1 MKSEILSALR
11 ETGEYVSGQYLC
23 DKLGVSR
30 TAVWKGIQKLR
41 QEGYVIEAVSNKGYR
56 LIETMDV
63 LNEDELKSR
72 RRTCWIGEEI
82 HYYEVTDSTNLRAKQ
97 LAEEGKPHGTLV
109 VADRQDAGRGRRGK
123 SWTSPPGISVYMSL
137 ILKPQIKPQSAS
149 MLTLIAGLAVAR
161 ALKDYAGVSPQIKWP
176 NDIVVHK
183 KKVCGILAELSTE
196 VEEIHYVVVGIG
208 INVRNTEFPEEIS
221 SIATSLL
228 LEGKDKIKRAELIGA
243 VCESFEHYYGIF
255 SETNDLSGLKEE
267 YDKYL
272 VNKGR
277 QVRVSDPMEYFE
289 GEAVGITDLGELI
302 VDTEKGR
309 RLVFAGEVSVR
320 GIYGYV

>member
-97 LAEEGKPHGTLV
+97 LAEEGKPT
-109 VADRQDAGRGRRGK
+109 
-123 SWTSPPGISVYMSL
+123 
-137 ILKPQIKPQSAS
+137 
-149 MLTLIAGLAVAR
+149 GL
-161 ALKDYAGVSPQIKWP
+161 
-176 NDIVVHK
+176 
-183 KKVCGILAELSTE
+183 
-196 VEEIHYVVVGIG
+196 
-208 INVRNTEFPEEIS
+208 
-221 SIATSLL
+221 
-228 LEGKDKIKRAELIGA
+228 
-243 VCESFEHYYGIF
+243 
-255 SETNDLSGLKEE
+255 
-267 YDKYL
+267 
-272 VNKGR
+272 
-277 QVRVSDPMEYFE
+277 
-289 GEAVGITDLGELI
+289 
-302 VDTEKGR
+302 
-309 RLVFAGEVSVR
+309 
-320 GIYGYV
+320 